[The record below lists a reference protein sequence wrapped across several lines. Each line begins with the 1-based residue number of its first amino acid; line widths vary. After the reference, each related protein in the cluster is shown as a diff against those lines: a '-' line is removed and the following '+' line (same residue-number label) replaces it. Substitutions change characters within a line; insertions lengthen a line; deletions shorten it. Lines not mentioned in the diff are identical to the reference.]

1 MLEGTEIYK
10 VLSSWPSEENR
21 FFAGVYDWPPFI
33 IAPGFSAIGILLMA
47 ALENVTRVQF
57 LGQHTL
63 EEIAA
68 EGVPSEKEAMV
79 APMEA
84 LPHRHEKVAYEDK
97 DAGINRL

>member
-1 MLEGTEIYK
+1 MKAIL
-10 VLSSWPSEENR
+10 
-21 FFAGVYDWPPFI
+21 FAGVYDWPPFI
-33 IAPGFSAIGILLMA
+33 IAPGFSAIGVLLMA

-68 EGVPSEKEAMV
+68 EGLPSEKEAMV

-84 LPHRHEKVAYEDK
+84 IPHHHGKVIYEGK
-97 DAGINRL
+97 DTGYNGV